1 MVLVATD
8 VASRGLDVQGV
19 RHVINYD
26 LPGDID
32 DYVHRIGRTG
42 RAGNDGLAT
51 SFFNDKNRNIAP
63 SLVELLEEAG
73 QEVEPWLYD
82 VAKNNRGGGGG
93 GGRYGGHSRGG
104 RGGGGRGG
112 FGGAS
117 SGGGY
122 RGADSG
128 PRRGGSSS
136 GPARGGGSNSGF
148 GGQYTGS
155 TKEGGDD
162 SWW

>member
-1 MVLVATD
+1 M
-8 VASRGLDVQGV
+8 
-19 RHVINYD
+19 INFD

-51 SFFNDKNRNIAP
+51 SFFNDKNRNIATQ
-63 SLVELLEEAG
+63 LVELLEEAG

-82 VAKNNRGGGGG
+82 IAKNSRGGGGGG
-93 GGRYGGHSRGG
+93 GGRYGGRGG
-104 RGGGGRGG
+104 RGGGRGGGG
-112 FGGAS
+112 FGG
-117 SGGGY
+117 GG
-122 RGADSG
+122 
-128 PRRGGSSS
+128 
-136 GPARGGGSNSGF
+136 RGGGGGGF
-148 GGQYTGS
+148 GGGGRSSAPPPRGGGGGTGGNFNSQYTGP